1 MKSAIRLQQH
11 ATWTALREAV
21 ERYRGLHDQIA
32 RAAPAS
38 LRPHI
43 VAVALREDA
52 LHVWLDSGV
61 WATRLHQSQL
71 ALLDA
76 LEAAGLPRPQR
87 VRTHVRPAE
96 RPPRRPV
103 RRATPPPPEMPD
115 QLTQL
120 ADSIRHP
127 QLQERLKKL
136 ADTLRRQR
144 R

>member
-1 MKSAIRLQQH
+1 MKSARRLQQH

-21 ERYRGLHDQIA
+21 EHYRGLHERVA
-32 RAAPAS
+32 RAAPPS

-43 VAVALREDA
+43 VAVALRDDA
-52 LHVWLDSGV
+52 LHVWLDSPA

-76 LEAAGLPRPQR
+76 LKDAGLPRPQR

-96 RPPRRPV
+96 RPSRRPV
-103 RRATPPPPEMPD
+103 RRATPPPPETPE

-120 ADSIRHP
+120 ADSIQHP
-127 QLQERLKKL
+127 KLQERLRKL